1 MGNMIKGFVL
11 MMGQILKK
19 LIIIAVILTF
29 CYAAYLAWGKF
40 ITKTQ
45 EKTRGAAVA
54 RAEKQGITVD
64 K

>member
-11 MMGQILKK
+11 MMGQFLKK
-19 LIIIAVILTF
+19 VIIVAIVATL

-40 ITKTQ
+40 INKTQ
-45 EKTRGAAVA
+45 KKTRGAAVA

>member
-11 MMGQILKK
+11 MTGQILKK
-19 LIIIAVILTF
+19 LIIIVVVATL

-45 EKTRGAAVA
+45 KKTRGAAVA
-54 RAEKQGITVD
+54 RAEKQGVTVD